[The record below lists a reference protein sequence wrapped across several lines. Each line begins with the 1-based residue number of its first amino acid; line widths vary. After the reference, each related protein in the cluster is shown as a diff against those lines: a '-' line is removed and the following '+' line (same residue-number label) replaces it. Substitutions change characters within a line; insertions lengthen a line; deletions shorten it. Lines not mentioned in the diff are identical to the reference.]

1 MLNKMLNKKFQ
12 FIKEIGKGGQGI
24 VYLIKINN
32 KNYALKIS
40 KILNIESNKYKNF
53 LLNKSIEIGLFKYIN
68 NLSIEDQKLF
78 IKLYDYKIHNFK
90 SNYYYVYLIEYYD
103 GINLTDFYTKNIKI
117 LSKQNLSIFIQLLK
131 AIYLLYN
138 GGYIHNDINF
148 DNILI
153 KKTKKKFFKFKN
165 KNINYNDFEIKIIDY
180 SLALN
185 NTKILNDNINNIVF
199 NEIFY
204 SIYIIF
210 FVSKILKINKVKE
223 YKKIKIITLKKII
236 NHYKLFYNKI
246 IKNYI
251 LIYPNSKKYLLN
263 IENIKKIDIIKNLKL
278 NNILNIFIFA
288 FYCYYP
294 KEFNKYFNLNIPK
307 VELDKNI
314 INNLFKCKNYN
325 EIIDLFLNNV

>member
-1 MLNKMLNKKFQ
+1 MLNKKFEV
-12 FIKEIGKGGQGI
+12 IKEIGRGAQGI
-24 VYLIKINN
+24 VYLIKFNN
-32 KNYALKIS
+32 KKYALKIS
-40 KILNIESNKYKNF
+40 KVYDIENNKHKNF
-53 LLNKSIEIGLFKYIN
+53 LLNKSIEIRLFKYIN

-78 IKLYDYKIHNFK
+78 IKLYDYKIHNFE
-90 SNYYYVYLIEYYD
+90 SNYYYIHLIEYYD
-103 GINLTDFYTKNIKI
+103 GITLTDFYKKNIKI
-117 LSKQNLSIFIQLLK
+117 LSKQNLSIFIQILK

-153 KKTKKKFFKFKN
+153 KRTKKKFFKFKN
-165 KNINYNDFEIKIIDY
+165 KNINYNDYEIKIIDY

-185 NTKILNDNINNIVF
+185 KKNLNDNIENMVF

-204 SIYIIF
+204 LIYIIF
-210 FVSKILKINKVKE
+210 LLSKIIKINKVKE

-236 NHYKLFYNKI
+236 NNYRLFYNKI

-251 LIYPNSKKYLLN
+251 IIYPNSKKSLLN
-263 IENIKKIDIIKNLKL
+263 IENIKKIDIIKDIELH
-278 NNILNIFIFA
+278 NILNIFIFA

-307 VELDKNI
+307 FELDKNI